1 MNSPSSS
8 IDSTQKLNKKQR
20 TSSPLP
26 EARDRSSDA
35 NASVR
40 TIEIQQQ
47 LEQVNELRVKFQ
59 SLKTLLEQPKQGDD
73 VLVLDS
79 SARQLPAIYD
89 IFVQQGVSEAG
100 VLLHKL
106 CLADTLKEDEQ
117 DGDGGGDEQSH
128 SQVSLPI
135 RELISFCPEALA
147 HKNEADNLPISL
159 ACLHSDNKRG
169 LVVYLAQKA
178 IEHEVFPDDMRGGL
192 LCLNCN
198 IHVSA
203 LDIVCCYYDE
213 DGEYLKAL
221 KDLISLNLVSKADI
235 DKSQIFAKG
244 MWSKQEQFDFLAD
257 WHPKGLKVRYPAMHN
272 PNSSGN
278 LPIHHGLYYML
289 ELNSNSD
296 LIPEECRDIA
306 MTLPNEPD
314 FFRLVLRAG
323 MRHYPRHFGF
333 LFGRSE
339 SGATAFHLAVKTDGL
354 KKTMSTIRECIPP
367 EEQHSHILHKVL
379 KHAPEHF
386 NAFIGIYPDWVFDKG
401 DNGRL
406 LLHSALAF
414 GVKLSGE
421 LMLTL
426 NTPQTA
432 IAEKDPITGL
442 YPFMLASR
450 GSRSDLNTAYY
461 LVRRDPTIYFCD

>member
-1 MNSPSSS
+1 MNSPSSTS
-8 IDSTQKLNKKQR
+8 RSTQKLKKKQR

-26 EARDRSSDA
+26 EEHEDGSSDA

-59 SLKTLLEQPKQGDD
+59 SLKTLLEQPKDD
-73 VLVLDS
+73 ALDS
-79 SARQLPAIYD
+79 SARQLPAIYN

-117 DGDGGGDEQSH
+117 DGDGDDGDE
-128 SQVSLPI
+128 QVSLPI
-135 RELISFCPEALA
+135 RELISFCPEALS
-147 HKNEADNLPISL
+147 HKNEADDLPIM
-159 ACLHSDNKRG
+159 ACLHSDNKRR
-169 LVVYLAQKA
+169 LVVFLAQKA
-178 IEHEVFPDDMRGGL
+178 IEHEVFPEDMRGGL

-257 WHPKGLKVRYPAMHN
+257 WHPEGLKVRYPPMHN

-314 FFRLVLRAG
+314 FFRLILRAG

-333 LFGRSE
+333 LFGKSE

-367 EEQHSHILHKVL
+367 EEHHSHILHKVL
-379 KHAPEHF
+379 KHAPEYF

-401 DNGRL
+401 ENGRL

-414 GVKLSGE
+414 GMKLSGE

-426 NTPQTA
+426 STPQTA
-432 IAEKDPITGL
+432 IAEKDPMTGL

-450 GSRSDLNTAYY
+450 GRQNDLNTAYY
-461 LVRRDPTIYFCD
+461 LLRRDPTIYFCD